1 MGFGG
6 IKKYHTVVLLAL
18 VWVRGEGAEGRW
30 GRRRGMVCVETTLL
44 SEGLIPAVGGGRER
58 KSNNKWYTS
67 ARFSDIII
75 QKYLP
80 MKVTKS
86 NIMA

>member
-1 MGFGG
+1 MRRG
-6 IKKYHTVVLLAL
+6 
-18 VWVRGEGAEGRW
+18 GEGREGVRTGRG

-67 ARFSDIII
+67 ARFSDKII

-80 MKVTKS
+80 VKK
-86 NIMA
+86 